1 MEMRK
6 RNVGTQHIIQVGD
19 RLGIYF
25 LETGGSFC
33 FGADPKDPKD
43 PKISA
48 FLKTVNHSY
57 RNKSNLFINL
67 KISVV

>member
-1 MEMRK
+1 MRK

-33 FGADPKDPKD
+33 FGADPKDPK
-43 PKISA
+43 ISA
-48 FLKTVNHSY
+48 IFQLND
-57 RNKSNLFINL
+57 FPQ
-67 KISVV
+67 

>member
-33 FGADPKDPKD
+33 FGADPKDPK
-43 PKISA
+43 ISA

>member
-33 FGADPKDPKD
+33 FGADPKDPK
-43 PKISA
+43 I
-48 FLKTVNHSY
+48 
-57 RNKSNLFINL
+57 
-67 KISVV
+67 